1 MPKVSV
7 LMPVYKDMRTIL
19 IHNGASKVGIE
30 KIKELLSEN
39 NYTKNDIKNCI
50 LCVDTPDKIYNI
62 QEFLS
67 FDEFTFFALD
77 AENGLDINEHID
89 QVIIAKG

>member
-1 MPKVSV
+1 MK
-7 LMPVYKDMRTIL
+7 TIL
-19 IHNGASKVGIE
+19 VQNGASSVGVE
-30 KIKELLSEN
+30 KIRELLSEN
-39 NYTKNDIKNCI
+39 NYTTNDIKNRI

-77 AENGLDINEHID
+77 AENCLDINEHID
-89 QVIIAKG
+89 QVIIGDI